1 MNKARLRKLSSS
13 DSLSVLGII
22 VAILLGIL
30 IFKPNYLSGDNV
42 FSLLRVLAV
51 TAVVGLSQ
59 MIVMATGGMNVAI
72 GAVGGLCAVLLGV
85 FVDWLGLD
93 PIASVAMVVAAG
105 LVCGLVNGFITLRC
119 GGVGVASFLAT
130 LATASVFAGVKL
142 SITRGK
148 PIYGLPPRFPALGE
162 LSVAGI
168 PFLSFVMI
176 GVALLCFA
184 FFRFS
189 KTGRQLLA
197 FGGNGKAAELY
208 GVSKTRVILVAHVL
222 GCLLAALAG
231 MMTVARIQAAQTNI
245 GADWM
250 LASMAAP
257 LLGGVRASGGKVNI
271 LGTILGAVVLAVI
284 ANALIHF
291 KVDIYWNELING
303 LVILAVAAINRA
315 RVKRAA

>member
-1 MNKARLRKLSSS
+1 MSSIKLRRLASS
-13 DSLSVLGII
+13 DSLSVLAII
-22 VAILLGIL
+22 VVIVLCILA
-30 IFKPNYLSGDNV
+30 FKPNYLSGDNV

-59 MIVMATGGMNVAI
+59 MVVMATGGMNVAI

-85 FVDWLGLD
+85 FIDWLKLD
-93 PIASVAMVVAAG
+93 PLLSVALVIAAG
-105 LVCGLVNGFITLRC
+105 AVCGLVNGFITLRC

-130 LATASVFAGVKL
+130 LATASVFGGIKL

-148 PIYGLPPRFPALGE
+148 PIYGLPDGFLALGN
-162 LSVAGI
+162 LSIAGI
-168 PFLSFVMI
+168 PFLAFVMF
-176 GVALLCFA
+176 GVAGLCFL
-184 FFRFS
+184 FFKYS
-189 KTGRQLLA
+189 KMGRQLLA

-208 GVSKTRVILVAHVL
+208 GVSKTRVIMAAHVI
-222 GCLLAALAG
+222 GCVLAALGG

-257 LLGGVRASGGKVNI
+257 LLGGVRAAGGKINI
-271 LGTILGAVVLAVI
+271 LGTILGAVVLAII

-291 KVDIYWNELING
+291 KVDIYWNDLING
-303 LVILAVAAINRA
+303 LVILAVAGINRA
-315 RVKRAA
+315 RSARAV